1 MGAGKERRQRVG
13 GLIFYL
19 GAPEL
24 FLIKQYKSE
33 WVNMEQLRKIF
44 FGE

>member
-1 MGAGKERRQRVG
+1 MSGWFD
-13 GLIFYL
+13 FYL

-33 WVNMEQLRKIF
+33 WVTMEQLRKIF